1 MLLASVCSLHRASL
15 SKAVE
20 HSSVTKSKLRGKVSF
35 CIMPAVIVCDF
46 HLSVTLSVCPTG
58 LLVWRNFLT
67 YLWCFQNN
75 LKLSVLA
82 RPLQDNWK
90 NLSGHQCFK
99 YRSKTCWRLCYSD
112 LNTVL
117 ELALLLL
124 LPSLARNI
132 ILVVISVLVRGLYW
146 GPLRVGERPL
156 KTSAVTEAVQKD
168 NTCYN

>member
-1 MLLASVCSLHRASL
+1 MTDEASYLWEANPFLIRTVVYWRRKFAEVALMLLASVCSLHRASL

-99 YRSKTCWRLCYSD
+99 YRSKTCWRQCV
-112 LNTVL
+112 TV
-117 ELALLLL
+117 
-124 LPSLARNI
+124 I
-132 ILVVISVLVRGLYW
+132 WI
-146 GPLRVGERPL
+146 
-156 KTSAVTEAVQKD
+156 Q
-168 NTCYN
+168 C